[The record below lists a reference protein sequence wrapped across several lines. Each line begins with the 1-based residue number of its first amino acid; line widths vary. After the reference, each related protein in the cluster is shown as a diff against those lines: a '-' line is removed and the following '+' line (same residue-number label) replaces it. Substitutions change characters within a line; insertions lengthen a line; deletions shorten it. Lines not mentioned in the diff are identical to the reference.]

1 MCASSMSHLVAETD
15 GPTMF
20 ARIGV
25 MRALKRHHV
34 REFNQNRNTHHWDA
48 ASARS
53 MTRSEKD
60 FASQVIWFLATI
72 FPGYQASFGRN
83 STTCARQRLVG
94 RLYPTGGVMRSES
107 KVYRQRNHRPSCEH
121 GNPVQHRDIMRR
133 IWTQDTR
140 YRRDMPVVVPS
151 PEWGPPL
158 PLTRP
163 GIPMQV
169 VVPSVS

>member
-1 MCASSMSHLVAETD
+1 MSHLVAETD

-34 REFNQNRNTHHWDA
+34 REFNQNHNTHHWDA

-72 FPGYQASFGRN
+72 FPGYQASYGRN

-107 KVYRQRNHRPSCEH
+107 KVYRQRNHRPSYQHE
-121 GNPVQHRDIMRR
+121 NPVEEHRDIMTR
-133 IWTQDTR
+133 ICAFEYDVRQGTG
-140 YRRDMPVVVPS
+140 S
-151 PEWGPPL
+151 AAA
-158 PLTRP
+158 
-163 GIPMQV
+163 
-169 VVPSVS
+169 

>member
-1 MCASSMSHLVAETD
+1 MSHLVAETD

-72 FPGYQASFGRN
+72 FRGHRASFGRSN
-83 STTCARQRLVG
+83 AARASQRLMR
-94 RLYPTGGVMRSES
+94 RLYPTEGVMRSKDKE
-107 KVYRQRNHRPSCEH
+107 YRQRNHRPSYEDA
-121 GNPVQHRDIMRR
+121 NPVQHRDTVMR
-133 IWTQDTR
+133 IYTQISAADDR
-140 YRRDMPVVVPS
+140 AMPTPFD
-151 PEWGPPL
+151 L
-158 PLTRP
+158 DDRL
-163 GIPMQV
+163 
-169 VVPSVS
+169 